1 MHRWPAGRL
10 QGKRFDPVLPAGN
23 PLNQHLNKER
33 PMIGVGDL
41 YLGSPELHFTDDRI
55 INLVRAHDL
64 LFYYNQTRPL
74 L

>member
-1 MHRWPAGRL
+1 
-10 QGKRFDPVLPAGN
+10 
-23 PLNQHLNKER
+23 
-33 PMIGVGDL
+33 MIGVGDL